1 VSRALTL
8 SRTIVPLPDRERFFT
23 RARELR
29 AQFQS
34 RGCQYWVFEDAAL
47 AGAFI
52 EFAEGTDVDA
62 LIRAYSEV
70 SAHGAAE
77 RGPTDQ
83 SSGEAA
89 STSRGAA
96 PERIYREV
104 TL

>member
-1 VSRALTL
+1 MSRALTL

-23 RARELR
+23 RVRELR
-29 AQFQS
+29 AHFQS

-52 EFAEGTDVDA
+52 EFAEGKEVDA
-62 LIRAYSEV
+62 LVRAYRE
-70 SAHGAAE
+70 APE
-77 RGPTDQ
+77 
-83 SSGEAA
+83 SG
-89 STSRGAA
+89 SD